1 MPEMVV
7 VSVLPEEKDVW
18 HSVAWC
24 SPLPC
29 AALQVFWIRRTCF
42 IARLTFTWDHS
53 LVGFPVALWQHQL
66 KTCMEVL
73 PQCLQP
79 VVWDG
84 CPVSPAGCYLCS
96 ACLTLLPGSPSCA
109 GVALVWT
116 LWHLS
121 ALSSVLQTC
130 LFLPLPFGQT
140 GRGWLCGGACAGAD
154 PAPLP
159 AVQGELGRSPARSA
173 VLLTVGEMDEQA
185 SPQKCG
191 AEMDSL
197 LCVRRNPFESVAVG

>member
-7 VSVLPEEKDVW
+7 VSVLPEEEDVL
-18 HSVAWC
+18 HSVTWC

-29 AALQVFWIRRTCF
+29 AVLQVLWIRRTCF
-42 IARLTFTWDHS
+42 IARLTCDHS

-66 KTCMEVL
+66 KTCTEVP

-84 CPVSPAGCYLCS
+84 CPVSPAGCHLCS
-96 ACLTLLPGSPSCA
+96 ACLTLLPGSPTCT

-116 LWHLS
+116 LWHLF
-121 ALSSVLQTC
+121 ALFSVLQTC

-140 GRGWLCGGACAGAD
+140 GSGWLCGSTCARAD

-159 AVQGELGRSPARSA
+159 AVQEELGRSPTRCTL
-173 VLLTVGEMDEQA
+173 LLTVGEIDEQA

-191 AEMDSL
+191 AETDSL
-197 LCVRRNPFESVAVG
+197 LCFRSNAFESVAVG